1 MNFYTLKI
9 SRTFSFTFYVFKMA
23 NWSNNTHIPG
33 YPLDAQSDD
42 FTLTGSTGNKIGR
55 LAVVCKIKDILLL
68 PFKNNKLEIF
78 NF

>member
-1 MNFYTLKI
+1 MTCLEILADFVAEY
-9 SRTFSFTFYVFKMA
+9 S
-23 NWSNNTHIPG
+23 
-33 YPLDAQSDD
+33 LDAQSDD